1 MKDGK
6 EGSRFIWGKEVC
18 MSSHVFFHIQT
29 SVKSDN
35 FVPRFEVV
43 KHNYETMN
51 MIAQEI
57 TLGKGVA

>member
-1 MKDGK
+1 
-6 EGSRFIWGKEVC
+6 